1 MSTVKKTAKKGADT
15 FTVTDYFGG
24 CPECGRTTYLNVGRN
39 QFITCDEHKVGD
51 YIGGNML
58 SSWRE
63 ENEEIWERNR
73 KLLNTYTKVEFLPE
87 GTWSRD
93 PETRKVELEKYER
106 KLAKRAYT
114 PLKAE
119 FAEDCEA
126 PF

>member
-1 MSTVKKTAKKGADT
+1 M
-15 FTVTDYFGG
+15 
-24 CPECGRTTYLNVGRN
+24 
-39 QFITCDEHKVGD
+39 ITGQIQAIEAE
-51 YIGGNML
+51 L
-58 SSWRE
+58 SSVDTLTLRRE